1 MNEAI
6 TDLLFAAG
14 RGDAAAQNRLYPLL
28 YDELHRCAHRQLRGA
43 AGDTL
48 STTALVNETCLKLL
62 AGATLDV
69 GGRAHFMALAARAMR
84 QVLIDS
90 ARRNGADKR
99 GGFALKVTLDANAA
113 AAPDAAADVLALDQ
127 ALTTLEQVDERAA
140 RVVQLHFFAGLPF
153 AEIAE
158 LEGIT
163 VRTVMRDW
171 QAARAL
177 LAGQLRQDALDGSR
191 T

>member
-1 MNEAI
+1 
-6 TDLLFAAG
+6 
-14 RGDAAAQNRLYPLL
+14 
-28 YDELHRCAHRQLRGA
+28 
-43 AGDTL
+43 
-48 STTALVNETCLKLL
+48 
-62 AGATLDV
+62 
-69 GGRAHFMALAARAMR
+69 
-84 QVLIDS
+84 
-90 ARRNGADKR
+90 
-99 GGFALKVTLDANAA
+99 
-113 AAPDAAADVLALDQ
+113 VLALDQ

-191 T
+191 A

>member
-6 TDLLFAAG
+6 TDLLVAAG
-14 RGDAAAQNRLYPLL
+14 RGDAAAQNRLFPLL

-43 AGDTL
+43 AGETL

-69 GGRAHFMALAARAMR
+69 SGRAHFMALAARAMR

-99 GGFALKVTLDANAA
+99 GGFALKVTLDANSAT
-113 AAPDAAADVLALDQ
+113 APDAVADVLALDQ
-127 ALTTLEQVDERAA
+127 ALTNLEQVDERAA

>member
-1 MNEAI
+1 
-6 TDLLFAAG
+6 
-14 RGDAAAQNRLYPLL
+14 
-28 YDELHRCAHRQLRGA
+28 
-43 AGDTL
+43 
-48 STTALVNETCLKLL
+48 
-62 AGATLDV
+62 
-69 GGRAHFMALAARAMR
+69 MALAARAMR

-99 GGFALKVTLDANAA
+99 GGFALKVTLDPNAVT
-113 AAPDAAADVLALDQ
+113 APDAAADVLALDQ

-191 T
+191 A